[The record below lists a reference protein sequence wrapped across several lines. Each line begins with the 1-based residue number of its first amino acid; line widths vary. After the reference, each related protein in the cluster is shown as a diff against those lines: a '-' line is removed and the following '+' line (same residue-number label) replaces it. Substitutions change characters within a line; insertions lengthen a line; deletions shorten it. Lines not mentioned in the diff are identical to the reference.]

1 MRMRDLRSAMRNA
14 GLGVLAAGGLAGA
27 DPVLGHSSCSACD
40 PGCQTCNT
48 CSSGSATRVIEPTE
62 GGATAAG

>member
-1 MRMRDLRSAMRNA
+1 MRLKVLRNAMRTA
-14 GLGVLAAGGLAGA
+14 GLGVIASGGLSGA

-48 CSSGSATRVIEPTE
+48 CSSGSSTRTIEDTS
-62 GGATAAG
+62 GASASAS